1 MSSTPYNPL
10 EKRNLAQSIVDAL
23 FEQAPRSL
31 ADTDGLVGAG
41 VYAIYYTGSFPLYHG
56 ISQLN
61 IEGKFRQPIY
71 VGKAIPKGGRKG
83 GLGKDAGIGDALR
96 SRLRIHA
103 VSIAEATNLNLD
115 DFWYRSLVVD
125 DVWIPLGE
133 NAVIEWFRP
142 AWNLALDGFGI
153 KVPGKGRIGQRA
165 SDWDTLHP
173 GRSLA
178 TGLAP
183 SSRTLG
189 ELESRIEA
197 FLLGGPGH
205 ATTES
210 ETDGETEEEV

>member
-1 MSSTPYNPL
+1 MSSSPYNPL
-10 EKRNLAQSIVDAL
+10 EKRNLARSIVDSL
-23 FEQAPRSL
+23 FQQAPRALS
-31 ADTDGLVGAG
+31 DTAALVGAG
-41 VYAIYYTGSFPLYHG
+41 VYAIYYTGDFPLYRP

-61 IEGKFRQPIY
+61 IGGQFRQPIY

-83 GLGKDAGIGDALR
+83 GLGQDASIGDALR
-96 SRLRIHA
+96 NRLRIHA

-178 TGLAP
+178 VGLAS
-183 SSRTLG
+183 SSRVLEDLKARLQTFFLSSQEDVANDPEAEG
-189 ELESRIEA
+189 EI
-197 FLLGGPGH
+197 
-205 ATTES
+205 
-210 ETDGETEEEV
+210 